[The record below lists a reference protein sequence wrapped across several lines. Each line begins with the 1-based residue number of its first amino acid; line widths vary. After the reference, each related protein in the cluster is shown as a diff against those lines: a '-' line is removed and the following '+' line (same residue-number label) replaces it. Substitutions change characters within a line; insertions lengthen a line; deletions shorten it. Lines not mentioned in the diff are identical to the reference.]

1 MVPPLL
7 MYVSVGAPT
16 SARHGVWLPLFLVW
30 LLLLPFA
37 LLLLAIAILADF
49 VLLIAGQRCHHS
61 TLLLFG
67 AAQVVAATSGT
78 TVRINSGENVVE
90 IDVV

>member
-7 MYVSVGAPT
+7 MYLRIGTPT
-16 SARHGVWLPLFLVW
+16 SARRGLWLPLFLVW

-37 LLLLAIAILADF
+37 LLLFALAILADF
-49 VLLIAGQRCHHS
+49 VLLIAGQRYHHS

-67 AAQVVAATSGT
+67 AARVVAATSGT

>member
-7 MYVSVGAPT
+7 LHVRVGAPT
-16 SARHGVWLPLFLVW
+16 CARHGVWLPLFLVW

-37 LLLLAIAILADF
+37 LLLLALAILADF
-49 VLLIAGQRCHHS
+49 VLLIAGQRYHHS
-61 TLLLFG
+61 TLLLLG
-67 AAQVVAATSGT
+67 AARVVSATSGT
-78 TVRINSGENVVE
+78 TVRINSEENVVE